1 MLKESVNET
10 DLPCLERQR
19 KAPKRLDNGST
30 GHHFSNPKAFYRQQ
44 YFEVLD
50 LLHQE
55 ICSRFEQKGFS
66 LLKDIE
72 EVLLK
77 AANADK
83 VTIPQSISETYA
95 NDLDMERLV
104 LQLKM
109 LADLI
114 KSSEMNA
121 SFPLKEITKLETLCT
136 IMAENASNRK
146 LFSEI
151 DKLLRLYLTVPGTS
165 ATAER
170 TFSVL

>member
-1 MLKESVNET
+1 M
-10 DLPCLERQR
+10 
-19 KAPKRLDNGST
+19 
-30 GHHFSNPKAFYRQQ
+30 
-44 YFEVLD
+44 
-50 LLHQE
+50 
-55 ICSRFEQKGFS
+55 
-66 LLKDIE
+66 LKDIE

-95 NDLDMERLV
+95 NELDMERLV

-146 LFSEI
+146 LFLEI
-151 DKLLRLYLTVPGTS
+151 AKLLRLYLTMPATS

-170 TFSVL
+170 IFSVLRRKVISSFYDGPGKDEQRPHS